1 MADFKSFYGNG
12 GGGAGGQQ
20 SLLSNLEVYRI
31 NGLYR
36 VIQIIYTY
44 TTQFNRAPT
53 GGAPP
58 EALAY
63 RERVQGRGSCSYRHD
78 GANGGGLK
86 LHEWKPIYY
95 YTTTPFCSFSPSH
108 PLI

>member
-58 EALAY
+58 EALSLT
-63 RERVQGRGSCSYRHD
+63 GKGFKG
-78 GANGGGLK
+78 GAAAVTVMTGPMGVD
-86 LHEWKPIYY
+86 
-95 YTTTPFCSFSPSH
+95 
-108 PLI
+108 